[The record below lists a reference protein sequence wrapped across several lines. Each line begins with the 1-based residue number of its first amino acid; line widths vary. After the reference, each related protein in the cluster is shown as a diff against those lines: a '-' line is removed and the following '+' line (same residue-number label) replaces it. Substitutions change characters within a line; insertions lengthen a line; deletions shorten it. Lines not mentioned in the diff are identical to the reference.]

1 MKRKR
6 RAQIAPDIKGQL
18 ADGREYWVFKGEP
31 WDSWKDQ
38 KDKYAKVADGAVR
51 KFSGFEEM
59 ESVELKTENYLNPE
73 TGNNHV
79 YGICRGLIKFDGVPV
94 YGFLCS
100 EVVHGLILAYEK
112 LITLRWFRRTLFR
125 DLSPEGMART
135 FKERP
140 VYYREIPARV
150 NCYDVVN
157 GTIHLISE
165 RGHEFPP
172 LSPSVDPTKT
182 MEVDLLSEL
191 IRWTRDE
198 DED

>member
-1 MKRKR
+1 M
-6 RAQIAPDIKGQL
+6 APDIKGQL

-38 KDKYAKVADGAVR
+38 KDKYAKFADGAIR

-79 YGICRGLIKFDGVPV
+79 YGVCRALIKFNGVPV
-94 YGFLCS
+94 YGFAS
-100 EVVHGLILAYEK
+100 NEVGHGLILAYEK
-112 LITLRWFRRTLFR
+112 LIALRWLRRTLFR
-125 DLSPEGMART
+125 DPSPEGMTCT
-135 FKERP
+135 FEDRP

-150 NCYDVVN
+150 SCYNVVN
-157 GTIHLISE
+157 GTVHLISE
-165 RGHEFPP
+165 PGHEFPP
-172 LSPSVDPTKT
+172 LSPTVGPTKT

-191 IRWTRDE
+191 IRWTREE